1 MNVRARSSSLRFEKR
16 RARAT
21 IRLTSGDLK
30 EGHFFVAG
38 GSSRHDGPERVGD
51 VLNENGGFVPFEVEE
66 LGGTRTAL
74 INRGHIVLVRL
85 AEDEAARDAGYVV
98 APRHVASILLSTGQW
113 ITGLVRV
120 YRPEGH
126 DRLSDWTREPETF
139 RYVETDAGTLLVN
152 TAHIIEVSE
161 ASDS

>member
-1 MNVRARSSSLRFEKR
+1 MSARARSSSLRFEKR
-16 RARAT
+16 RVRAR
-21 IRLTSGDLK
+21 IHLTSGDLK

-51 VLNENGGFVPFEVEE
+51 VLNEDGGFVPFEVQDSA
-66 LGGTRTAL
+66 GTRTAL
-74 INRGHIVLVRL
+74 INRSHILMVKL
-85 AEDEAARDAGYVV
+85 AEDEARRDAGYVV
-98 APRHVASILLSTGQW
+98 APQHLASMRLSNGLE

-161 ASDS
+161 APES